1 MKALPRL
8 IHRGP
13 APEEDSRMND
23 SFRVMRR
30 PRRVRPPAARAT
42 AALIATAVLALL
54 AAACSG
60 SPSSTGSGG
69 SSNAGGSAKSQT
81 GIDYARCM
89 RSHGV
94 PKYPDPDSGNE
105 LASGLPKVS
114 PRQLGVSSS
123 QYQAAQNDCARLLP
137 NGGQMTQAQSQR
149 DLNAML
155 RYARCMRSH
164 GVPNWPDPTY
174 DSAAGWGFNL
184 VHVHGFDPN
193 SAQIDNKMNEC
204 DRGLPPGI
212 GVPLSRPGRPG

>member
-1 MKALPRL
+1 
-8 IHRGP
+8 
-13 APEEDSRMND
+13 MND
-23 SFRVMRR
+23 STRVIRR
-30 PRRVRPPAARAT
+30 AWPRPARAT
-42 AALIATAVLALL
+42 AVIIATAALALL

-69 SSNAGGSAKSQT
+69 SSNARGSANSRI

-94 PKYPDPDSGNE
+94 PKYPDPDSSNE
-105 LASGLPKVS
+105 LANGLPKVS
-114 PRQLGVSSS
+114 LQQLAVSSS
-123 QYQAAQNDCARLLP
+123 QYQAAKNDCAHLLP
-137 NGGQMTQAQSQR
+137 NGGQLTQTQSQK

-164 GVPNWPDPTY
+164 GIPNWPDPTY

-193 SAQIDNKMNEC
+193 SPQIDNKMNEC
-204 DRGLPPGI
+204 NRGLPPGI